1 MSKQRLTRL
10 TARLSA
16 ASLALAALL
25 ALAPSDALAAAVA
38 VRTDVG
44 TPVLLA
50 RRTSTIV
57 LKIGLQGLALT
68 GAEQRPPVNL
78 SIVLDKSGSM
88 AGDKLDKA
96 KTAALHLLDR
106 LRPDDLV
113 SVVAYDSGVRVLV
126 PTTRVADRHRISSA
140 ILGLDASGSTALFAG
155 VSKGIGEVRRYL
167 RGNQVNRVILL
178 SDGQANVG
186 PASPNALGRLGAA
199 CAKEGIAITTIGL
212 GLGYNEDLMAQLA
225 LRSDGN
231 HAYAAHAAELS
242 GIFASELGD
251 LTSVV
256 AQSALVRVDFAPGVR
271 PIRAL
276 NREVTMTGGA
286 ITYTQNQVYGGQ
298 EKFVLVEV
306 EIDGGLPGH
315 QGALATVTTSYL
327 DLLSGR
333 SESDRRLVTVRFTD
347 SVTEADA
354 AVNTD
359 VMIARAEAI
368 ANERS
373 RLALELRDRGALQ
386 DAQIMLDN
394 NAAYLEEAATRYRSE
409 RLNKQAKDNKVDAT
423 SLTDEAWNSRR
434 KVMRKRQHELDI
446 QQSY

>member
-16 ASLALAALL
+16 ASLALGALL

-113 SVVAYDSGVRVLV
+113 SVIAYDSGVRVLV

-199 CAKEGIAITTIGL
+199 CAKEGNRHHHHRPRPRLQRRSHGSARPAQATATTPTPPTPPSCL
-212 GLGYNEDLMAQLA
+212 GSSP
-225 LRSDGN
+225 RSS
-231 HAYAAHAAELS
+231 ATS
-242 GIFASELGD
+242 PPSSPSRPSCAS
-251 LTSVV
+251 TS
-256 AQSALVRVDFAPGVR
+256 P
-271 PIRAL
+271 P
-276 NREVTMTGGA
+276 
-286 ITYTQNQVYGGQ
+286 VYG
-298 EKFVLVEV
+298 
-306 EIDGGLPGH
+306 
-315 QGALATVTTSYL
+315 
-327 DLLSGR
+327 R
-333 SESDRRLVTVRFTD
+333 SAPST
-347 SVTEADA
+347 
-354 AVNTD
+354 
-359 VMIARAEAI
+359 AR
-368 ANERS
+368 S
-373 RLALELRDRGALQ
+373 P
-386 DAQIMLDN
+386 
-394 NAAYLEEAATRYRSE
+394 
-409 RLNKQAKDNKVDAT
+409 
-423 SLTDEAWNSRR
+423 
-434 KVMRKRQHELDI
+434 
-446 QQSY
+446 